1 MDAPVLNSGG
11 WTLTQD
17 ANSYRGMFISTN
29 GVNFTGVAYETSL
42 PTLRFEL
49 HGVEVSP
56 IAQGPIFIYTET
68 VSVSGAVSVT
78 LLRNPS
84 QLVAVNAESPEPSTL
99 LLAAAALGM
108 VLLARR
114 HWSPAPTR
122 SDTRVS

>member
-1 MDAPVLNSGG
+1 M
-11 WTLTQD
+11 
-17 ANSYRGMFISTN
+17 
-29 GVNFTGVAYETSL
+29 
-42 PTLRFEL
+42 
-49 HGVEVSP
+49 SP